1 MGRVPLFGVSFCRA
15 TQHAR
20 TASCLTTLM
29 KVFIYGSTEPEYIK
43 QFSAFMLDIKDITEE
58 DRLFN
63 FMKGLQGP
71 E

>member
-1 MGRVPLFGVSFCRA
+1 
-15 TQHAR
+15 
-20 TASCLTTLM
+20 M